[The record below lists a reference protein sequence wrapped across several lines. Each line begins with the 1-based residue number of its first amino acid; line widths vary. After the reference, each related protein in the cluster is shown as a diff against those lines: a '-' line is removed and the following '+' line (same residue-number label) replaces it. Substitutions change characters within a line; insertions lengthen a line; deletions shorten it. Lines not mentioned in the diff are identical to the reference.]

1 MHRYF
6 MVRYRDPS
14 DPDFPVQDMKP
25 FSKLSHAQAMINEI
39 KRIGPHKDLDY
50 FIEECSYKVVS

>member
-14 DPDFPVQDMKP
+14 DPDFPVQDMQP
-25 FSKLSHAQAMINEI
+25 FGNLAQAQARINEI

-50 FIEECSYKVVS
+50 FIEEKTYGIVT

>member
-1 MHRYF
+1 

-14 DPDFPVQDMKP
+14 DPDFPVQDMQP
-25 FSKLSHAQAMINEI
+25 FGNLAQAQARINEI

-50 FIEECSYKVVS
+50 FIEEKTYGIVT